1 MVAAHG
7 KPFKVLL
14 VEDEP
19 LEAEIVK
26 AILTGGG
33 YDVTHCEDPMDAVH
47 LLEAEAFEF
56 VLSDYVMP
64 RLNGLQVLRRAK
76 MHLPDSIRMIIT
88 GKGDYELA
96 LQAINRGEVYRFL
109 EKPVNERELLIS
121 MRLAGERLAAEQEMA
136 RLKAALRERD
146 DVIKKLKTSESRVVL
161 RRHCRRA
168 AADPFRG

>member
-1 MVAAHG
+1 MSAADG
-7 KPFKVLL
+7 KRYKVLL

-19 LEAEIVK
+19 MEAEIIR
-26 AILTGGG
+26 AILEGGG
-33 YDVTHCEDPMDAVH
+33 YDVTWCEDAMDAVR
-47 LLEAEAFEF
+47 LLESTRFEY
-56 VLSDYVMP
+56 VVCDYVMP

-76 MHLPDSIRMIIT
+76 MHLPDSIRMIVT

-109 EKPVNERELLIS
+109 EKPVNERELLIA

-146 DVIKKLKTSESRVVL
+146 GVIAALKGR
-161 RRHCRRA
+161 
-168 AADPFRG
+168 